1 MQCLCFRARE
11 PEFQIQSSQK
21 VTDDDG
27 VRISNATLNQVL
39 CIFGYR

>member
-27 VRISNATLNQVL
+27 SSLIHVGVRISNAN
-39 CIFGYR
+39 